1 MKKLSIL
8 AIAAIALLAG
18 CGTPSPRTV
27 EYPLI
32 GQVSTNTI
40 DISRVELADSAT
52 ILTVDARYQPHSWI
66 RISPQTTLHSGG
78 KSYALVS
85 GEGIVPGEEFWMP
98 DSGEASFRL
107 IFEPL
112 PLGAKSF
119 DFVEGN
125 SQGDFLLL
133 DVDLTGKTEYRVSS
147 KIPASVRR
155 LKRQTDKGIPE
166 PVLAIGTTTINVH
179 LYGRDELMPDEIEYT
194 DSYLHKLIKV
204 KVDPKTHTS
213 RIELEQYGSGEIYM
227 RGICSIFAAP
237 GETVDVHYDMQYS
250 GMEHERYFRGENLHK
265 HCRHIFVSGGRY
277 ASLNMPEQEE
287 LLEQDMDKYY
297 IQAHRANFCD
307 WRTTGDEYVAL
318 LKSEYESKSAALAAS
333 SLSNQNKHILQ
344 TLMQSS
350 VMDAM
355 VNHDNILGM
364 NYMVVNGRGW
374 EDIDEARIEPLEKR
388 HFAEVATWFDISN
401 PAIATINGMGYREIA
416 AYDWKSV
423 CPELKGLLADLY
435 TLGNLPEKAEAGTL
449 TDKDLAIVDGLD
461 NPFYGEALRKIDAKA
476 KQALAKTGELIEM
489 VPDVDADKVFDAIV
503 GRYKGKVIL
512 VDFWNS
518 WCIPCREAISRN
530 EPLKTG
536 ELQSDKLEWVYIA
549 NHTSPIEDYNELIP
563 NIKGH
568 HYRVDKEQWGA
579 MCDKFGINSIPSYV
593 LVLPDGSYSLR
604 NDLRDHDKLKNEL
617 KQLIS
622 E

>member
-1 MKKLSIL
+1 MKKLLIL

-125 SQGDFLLL
+125 SQGDFRLL

-147 KIPASVRR
+147 RIPASVRR
-155 LKRQTDKGIPE
+155 LKCETDKGIPE

-204 KVDPKTHTS
+204 KVDPKTHTAK
-213 RIELEQYGSGEIYM
+213 IELEQYGSGEIYM

-265 HCRHIFVSGGRY
+265 HCRHIFVGGGRY

-287 LLEQDMDKYY
+287 FLEQDMDKYY
-297 IQAHRANFCD
+297 IQAHRSNFCD

-476 KQALAKTGELIEM
+476 KQALAKTGKLIEM

-536 ELQSDKLEWVYIA
+536 ELQSDKLEWIYIA